1 MRAVLIFVLVAAL
14 IACCADRVLEE
25 GSEKAV
31 TTTATITTTA
41 KTTLTTP
48 SIEMRKRPDCQKLEK
63 SHFSRVGN
71 VENATWIRFW
81 VTWQAVE
88 PEEGKY
94 DFSFLDGVIKHF
106 QDSNACI
113 LITIEPFA
121 NWDQDRCHG
130 EEYWGKMPL
139 PWGKAEVKVGKP
151 CSMDDYRD
159 FLRRL
164 VERYD
169 GDGIDDMPGLKCPV
183 KYWEIMNE
191 PDMQGKGLHDPKFFV
206 GTPDEYLE
214 ILKVS
219 YSTIKEADPEAKVVM
234 GGMSSMMDKFVA
246 FWEPIIGEASNYFDI
261 ANIHT
266 IDTGEEREDLYV
278 LKFKEFLEKH
288 GVEKP
293 VWITEVQYNGL
304 FNPPKDASAVDRL
317 LVRSTVFSIALGA
330 EKLFY
335 IDNWLVNW
343 KSSSTQKAYEVLVD
357 KLAYFDR
364 VEVIRQE
371 YVETLEGARTTVG
384 QYRFEVGN
392 RTVYVL
398 WGEAPLPGEIEGMVK
413 VTDIYGNERIIDAG
427 DIQLTESPIYIEF
440 T

>member
-1 MRAVLIFVLVAAL
+1 MRLVLFLVVLAVLMAG
-14 IACCADRVLEE
+14 CADRVLED
-25 GSEKAV
+25 EKSLEKVTVATV
-31 TTTATITTTA
+31 TAPTTTTTVTQTVTQT
-41 KTTLTTP
+41 KKL
-48 SIEMRKRPDCQKLEK
+48 DYQKLES

-71 VENATWIRFW
+71 VKNATWIRFW

-88 PEEGKY
+88 PERGKY
-94 DFSFLDGVIKHF
+94 DFSFLDEVIRHF
-106 QDSNACI
+106 QDSNACV
-113 LITIEPFA
+113 LVTIEPFA

-139 PWGKAEVKVGKP
+139 PWGKARIKVGKP

-159 FLRRL
+159 FLKKL

-169 GDGIDDMPGLKCPV
+169 GDGVDDMPGLKYPV

-191 PDMQGKGLHDPKFFV
+191 PDMQGKGLYDPKFFL

-219 YSTIKEADPEAKVVM
+219 YKAIKETDPEAKIVM
-234 GGMSSMMDKFVA
+234 GGMSSMMEKFVV
-246 FWEPIIGEASNYFDI
+246 FWEPIIEEASNYFDI

-266 IDTGEEREDLYV
+266 IDTSEEREDLYV
-278 LKFKEFLEKH
+278 LKFREFLEKH

-293 VWITEVQYNGL
+293 IWITEVQYNGL
-304 FNPPKDASAVDRL
+304 DRPPENISSIDRL

-343 KSSSTQKAYEVLVD
+343 KSSSTQKAYEVLVN

-371 YVETLEGARTTVG
+371 YVETFEGAKTVVG
-384 QYRFEVGN
+384 QYRFEVEN

-398 WGEAPLPGEIEGMVK
+398 WGKAPLPDEIEGMVR
-413 VTDIYGNERIIDAG
+413 VTDIYGNEKVMDAG
-427 DIQLTESPIYIEF
+427 DIQLTDSPIYVEF
-440 T
+440 V